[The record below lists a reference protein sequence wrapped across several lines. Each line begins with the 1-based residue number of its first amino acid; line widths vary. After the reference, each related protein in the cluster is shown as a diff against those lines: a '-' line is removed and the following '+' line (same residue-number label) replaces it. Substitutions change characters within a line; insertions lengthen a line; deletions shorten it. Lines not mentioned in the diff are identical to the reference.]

1 MSEVFN
7 IADRMTRLEIADMH
21 AKAALEL
28 AHGGTESM
36 HLIFKLVEIQNVSIL
51 ALNERLKLVEKK
63 LAEARL

>member
-1 MSEVFN
+1 MTIAH
-7 IADRMTRLEIADMH
+7 IADRMTRLDFAEMH

-28 AHGGTESM
+28 AHGGTGAM
-36 HLIFKLVEIQNVSIL
+36 HLIFKLVETQNVSIL